1 MWVYIGKW
9 YKQSLSD
16 FNTFMCIFFWL
27 IFSCEAKTSYLSY
40 VQFVQYMCNFLDSS
54 SVFIGKSIIP
64 SFIISKIIINKT
76 VRIHMES
83 KYQTTD
89 NTRKV
94 KKEESLTEKMKRSPD
109 ERNTN
114 HGSLIEM
121 FQWSQISFSTIF
133 AMCSHFSHGYKFETF
148 SSEF

>member
-1 MWVYIGKW
+1 
-9 YKQSLSD
+9 
-16 FNTFMCIFFWL
+16 
-27 IFSCEAKTSYLSY
+27 
-40 VQFVQYMCNFLDSS
+40 
-54 SVFIGKSIIP
+54 
-64 SFIISKIIINKT
+64 
-76 VRIHMES
+76 MES

>member
-1 MWVYIGKW
+1 
-9 YKQSLSD
+9 
-16 FNTFMCIFFWL
+16 
-27 IFSCEAKTSYLSY
+27 
-40 VQFVQYMCNFLDSS
+40 MCNFLDSS

-121 FQWSQISFSTIF
+121 FQ
-133 AMCSHFSHGYKFETF
+133 
-148 SSEF
+148 